1 MRFQLITLGGVKFDE
16 DVYEV
21 TLPTSTGEISV
32 LPEHMPLVSL
42 AVPGVITV
50 RHKLHD
56 SSDKF
61 EHFATEGGIIE
72 VDQSGVRILVDEAAH
87 GSEVHAEAEQK
98 ALENALKLRE
108 QAKDK
113 VSLDQ
118 AQAAIDR
125 SQVRLKVAELRRRH
139 QRGI

>member
-1 MRFQLITLGGVKFDE
+1 MRFQLITLNGIKFDE

-21 TLPTSTGEISV
+21 TLPTSTGDISV
-32 LPEHMPLVSL
+32 LPGHMPLVSL

-50 RHKLHD
+50 RRKAHD
-56 SSDKF
+56 SPNTF

-72 VDQSGVRILVDEAAH
+72 VVSDGIRILVDEASH
-87 GSEVHAEAEQK
+87 GTEVHAEAERK
-98 ALENALKLRE
+98 ALENALKMRE
-108 QAKDK
+108 QARDK

-125 SQVRLKVAELRRRH
+125 SQVRLKVAELRRHH
-139 QRGI
+139 QK